1 MQLFAGRRVL
11 VCDDSLVA
19 LERICDT
26 FEDLGCTIVGKARDG
41 ESLIDFYRNNK
52 ETIDLV
58 TLDLVL
64 PGMDGLEVLAA
75 LKEIDAN
82 VCVLIL
88 SSIVQPEIEENARK
102 LGASKVLAKTFDVE
116 KLKSAAAEA
125 LEGH

>member
-1 MQLFAGRRVL
+1 MIDGRGIM

-41 ESLIDFYRNNK
+41 ESLIDSYRDK
-52 ETIDLV
+52 MTEVDLI

-75 LKEIDAN
+75 LKEINAN
-82 VCVLIL
+82 VRVLIL
-88 SSIVQPEIEENARK
+88 SSIVQPDIVENAQR
-102 LGASKVLAKTFDVE
+102 LGAAKVLEKTFDEE
-116 KLKSAAAEA
+116 KLKQAAAEA
-125 LEGH
+125 LEGI

>member
-1 MQLFAGRRVL
+1 M

-41 ESLIDFYRNNK
+41 ESLIDSYRDK
-52 ETIDLV
+52 VDKVDLI

-75 LKEIDAN
+75 LKEINAS
-82 VCVLIL
+82 VRVLIL
-88 SSIVQPEIEENARK
+88 SSIVQPEIVANAQR
-102 LGASKVLAKTFDVE
+102 LGAAKVLEKTFDEE
-116 KLKSAAAEA
+116 KLRQAAAEA
-125 LEGH
+125 LEVI